1 LFKWFRLR
9 VRRSL
14 PIGIFLLAVAAAFTS
29 SLWAQEETV
38 ENPTTGTIQ
47 GTVRDDDGKPLEGAK
62 VFYNSSAT
70 DAKGFALAG
79 KDGIYVTE
87 PLPAGAY
94 VVRAQARDKVPV
106 DRNVTVVVATA
117 VTADFRLE
125 WINPGPMH
133 LRSTLSGDAPNTLPL
148 DGRNYLAPAE
158 LEPGVQAVDGRALDP
173 GKSGFQTLSI
183 NSQSGRTTH
192 YDADEVEIMDET
204 KGLATENFP
213 SEAVRE
219 VVVSRATPE
228 VFQSLNANGGIRIA
242 TRSAG
247 ADWHGNLFGN
257 LQDKSLGLA
266 GFPSGGDSYS
276 RQQYGF
282 GGGGAVIKDKAFLFV
297 GGERSKQDGGLPIF
311 LGFPCSGIYLAGL
324 CGTSSAD
331 QIGDRSAFFRENML
345 TARFDYNVNENMKW
359 FARLSYDNANQIGP
373 PDSQSNFRN
382 QLNVPAAVGGVDWN
396 RGEYTNSARFGYQ
409 KMVNS
414 IDQALGDSMIVAGA
428 PFHMQIG
435 SYQLGPTVAG
445 PRQTIQRDIFGRY
458 DSSTIRGIYHTLR
471 FGGAIH
477 RITQGDFFAPGN
489 YGPSVTS
496 SNGIDVINA
505 INSDPGLAPLVP
517 GDPRGAADNPL
528 NYPVGTITIFN
539 GLGNFSENSAFNR
552 STGGH
557 ADTRLDGYV
566 GDSYNVIPSLNL
578 NIGVNYVRDSGRTDS
593 DLGAIPC
600 SAINTTIVKS
610 PPCTTGYI
618 LDQFALLPNPI
629 AAGTHEFV
637 SASIKQP
644 NFNLAPQ
651 IGLAWDPG
659 HNGRTVI
666 RASAG
671 MFYDNFLLQNTYQD
685 RINRLSNG
693 QYNRSLQLCPSGSVL
708 FPNGSVVS
716 SVTVPSSGQTLDIAS
731 QICGQPI
738 GQVASAI
745 EALQNDFQSAQSAVT
760 GGPNVYS
767 LANSVSN
774 FGGLLAPGFRTP
786 RVIHIAGGIQHQMG
800 ERGMF
805 SADYVREIGT
815 EFPIGIDTNHV
826 GDSRYLTDG
835 YNLNPLQ
842 NNFAAELSAIN
853 ATIAANP
860 VTNANCPTAAAT
872 GGSSQLAVT
881 CYLHYVPTATIVD
894 FARNGLDSANAFCGP
909 FPCSVL
915 GKQQAAFGGINPAVG
930 SNLMYFPGGR
940 SRYTGIHLAYHVTTA
955 DNPWR
960 DVKRLEVAI
969 AYTLSR
975 YRTNIAERDGSGGD
989 YSTLN
994 PAEDYNKPHLGHWGD
1009 SGLDRTHQFTLTPTA
1024 DLAYKFRLSMIAHV
1038 ASPLPLSAY
1047 IPQQDGGGVPGEIF
1061 RSDVSGDGTVGDLL
1075 PSTVIGSTGKYS
1087 NSNLTK
1093 AIKFYDTNYAGQ
1105 LTPAGNT
1112 LVNNQLFSALQ
1123 LHELGAYA
1131 PVVQPLPGRAAQAT
1145 WLKTMDL
1152 RLSRPLQV
1160 TERVMLE
1167 PNISVFN
1174 VFNWANF
1181 GGAGGQL
1188 NGVLDGAPGTS
1199 LNNATSGGYCGP
1211 SNNLCT
1217 QRLDRVLPGS
1227 GTYAIGAPRQLQFGL
1242 RVTF

>member
-1 LFKWFRLR
+1 MFEWFALR

-14 PIGIFLLAVAAAFTS
+14 SIGILLSVVVAALAV

-70 DAKGFALAG
+70 DAKGFAVAG
-79 KDGIYVTE
+79 KDGVYVTE
-87 PLPAGAY
+87 PLPAGLY

-106 DRNVTVVVATA
+106 DRNVTVVIATA

-133 LRSTLSGDAPNTLPL
+133 LQSTFSGDAPNTLPI
-148 DGRNYLAPAE
+148 DGRNYLAAGE
-158 LEPGVQAVDGRALDP
+158 LEPGVQSVDGRALDP
-173 GKSGFQTLSI
+173 GKGGFQTLSI
-183 NSQSGRTTH
+183 NSQTGRTTH
-192 YDADEVEIMDET
+192 YDADEVEVMDET

-213 SEAVRE
+213 AEAVRE

-228 VFQSLNANGGIRIA
+228 VFQSLNAVGAVRIA

-247 ADWHGNLFGN
+247 ENWHGNLFGN

-266 GFPSGGDSYS
+266 GFPSGGDGYS
-276 RQQYGF
+276 RQQFGF
-282 GGGGAVIKDKAFLFV
+282 GAGGAVIKDKAFLFV
-297 GGERSKQDGGLPIF
+297 AGERSKQDGGLPIF
-311 LGFPCSGIYLAGL
+311 LGFPCSGIYLSGL
-324 CGTSSAD
+324 CGTTSAD
-331 QIGDRSAFFRENML
+331 QISLRSAFFRENML
-345 TARFDYNVNENMKW
+345 TARFDYNVSENMKW

-396 RGEYTNSARFGYQ
+396 HGEYTNSARFGYQ

-414 IDQALGDSMIVAGA
+414 VTPALGDSLIVPGA
-428 PFHMQIG
+428 PFHMTIG

-458 DSSTIRGIYHTLR
+458 DSSTVYKIYHTIR
-471 FGGAIH
+471 FGGVIH

-496 SNGIDVINA
+496 SNGIDEINA
-505 INSDPGLAPLVP
+505 INSDASLAPLIP
-517 GDPRGAADNPL
+517 NDPRGAADNPL

-557 ADTRLDGYV
+557 ADTRIEGYF
-566 GDSYNVIPSLNL
+566 GDTYNVIPNL
-578 NIGVNYVRDSGRTDS
+578 NVYIGLNYVRDSGRTDS

-600 SAINTTIVKS
+600 SAINTTIVTA

-618 LDQFALLPNPI
+618 LDQFALFPNPVVP
-629 AAGTHEFV
+629 GNHQVV
-637 SASIKQP
+637 SPSIKQP

-651 IGLAWDPG
+651 FGFAWDPG
-659 HNGRTVI
+659 HNGHTVI
-666 RASAG
+666 RVSTG

-693 QYNRSLQLCPSGSVL
+693 QYNRSLQLCPAGSVL
-708 FPNGSVVS
+708 FPNGSLLS

-745 EALQNDFQSAQSAVT
+745 QALQNDFLSAQSGVT

-774 FGGLLAPGFRTP
+774 FGGLLAPNFRTP
-786 RVIHIAGGIQHQMG
+786 RVIHIAAGIQHQMG

-815 EFPIGIDTNHV
+815 QFPIGIDTNHV

-842 NNFAAELSAIN
+842 NTFAAELSAISN
-853 ATIAANP
+853 TVASVGCGPALS
-860 VTNANCPTAAAT
+860 T
-872 GGSSQLAVT
+872 GGSSQAAVT
-881 CYLHYVPTATIVD
+881 CYLNAVPTATIAD

-915 GKQQAAFGGINPAVG
+915 GKQQAAFGGINPTVG

-940 SRYTGIHLAYHVTTA
+940 SRYSGLHLAYHVTTA

-960 DVKRLEVAI
+960 DVKHLEVSV

-975 YRTNIAERDGSGGD
+975 YRTNVAEPNGSGGD
-989 YSTLN
+989 YSTLT
-994 PAEDYNKPHLGHWGD
+994 PAEDYNKPHLGHWGA
-1009 SGLDRTHQFTLTPTA
+1009 SGFDRTHQFTLTPTA

-1061 RSDVSGDGTVGDLL
+1061 RSDISGDGTVGDLL
-1075 PSTVIGSTGKYS
+1075 PSTIIGSTGKYS

-1093 AIKFYDTNYAGQ
+1093 AIKYYDTNYAGQ

-1112 LVNNQLFSALQ
+1112 LVTNQLFSALQ
-1123 LHELGAYA
+1123 LHQLGAYA
-1131 PVVQPLPGRAAQAT
+1131 PVIQPIPGRAAQAT

-1160 TERVMLE
+1160 TERVVLE

-1174 VFNWANF
+1174 IFNWANF
-1181 GGAGGQL
+1181 GGPGGQL
-1188 NGVLDGAPGTS
+1188 NGILDGAPGTS

-1227 GTYAIGAPRQLQFGL
+1227 GTFSYGAPRQLEFGL
-1242 RVTF
+1242 RVNF